1 MMFWQ
6 KRTKRN
12 SFEASMPV
20 DNPDIKIVEAK
31 LDKKLVF
38 LAVGTSKQ
46 RELCISGKGSTDSVG
61 AKYETQKEIEWKIL
75 INRENL
81 SGFEK
86 L

>member
-1 MMFWQ
+1 VIWQ

-38 LAVGTSKQ
+38 LAVGTSRQ
-46 RELCISGKGSTDSVG
+46 RELSISGKGATDSLG
-61 AKYETQKEIEWKIL
+61 AKYETLKEIEWKIL

-81 SGFEK
+81 SGFET